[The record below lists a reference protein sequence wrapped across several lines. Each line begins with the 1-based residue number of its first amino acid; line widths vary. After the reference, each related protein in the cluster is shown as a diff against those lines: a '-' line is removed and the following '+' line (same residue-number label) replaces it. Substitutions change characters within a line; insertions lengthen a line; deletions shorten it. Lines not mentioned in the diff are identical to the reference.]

1 MTTDVYFACGAAAS
15 FIFGAGLLL
24 GLCMSETIGFIFYL
38 LSTLSFL
45 GFHFLSRWVDHWRQ
59 RRLIEAI
66 LKVVRNIPYPLT
78 AR

>member
-15 FIFGAGLLL
+15 FIFSAGLLL
-24 GLCMSETIGFIFYL
+24 GLCMNETIGFIFYL

-59 RRLIEAI
+59 QRFIEEVQRI
-66 LKVVRNIPYPLT
+66 QRDIPYPL
-78 AR
+78 AAE